1 MASSMIVI
9 KTAAYG
15 GGSTSAM
22 NQMTAQ
28 TYLGNL
34 LQKGSSRVTN
44 LSQALN
50 QAFNDQGKACGNL
63 MYEGHAP
70 LHASAGVMGV
80 SSVTLFYYKLGMTLY
95 CFAMGEHSGG
105 SSYKLSDFGPA
116 AGNFQYNKTVQL

>member
-28 TYLGNL
+28 TYLANL
-34 LQKGSSRVTN
+34 LPKGSSRLTN

-50 QAFNDQGKACGNL
+50 QAFNGQGKPCGNL

-70 LHASAGVMGV
+70 LHASAGVEGV
-80 SSVTLFYYKLGMTLY
+80 SSVTLFYYELGMTLY
-95 CFAMGEHSGG
+95 CFAMGEHKSS
-105 SSYKLSDFGPA
+105 SSYTISDFGPA
-116 AGNFQYNKTVQL
+116 AGNFQYKKTVQL

>member
-15 GGSTSAM
+15 GGQTSAM

-50 QAFNDQGKACGNL
+50 QAFNDQGKSCGNPCTMDMRRCTHL
-63 MYEGHAP
+63 PARR
-70 LHASAGVMGV
+70 AS
-80 SSVTLFYYKLGMTLY
+80 
-95 CFAMGEHSGG
+95 
-105 SSYKLSDFGPA
+105 PA
-116 AGNFQYNKTVQL
+116 

>member
-15 GGSTSAM
+15 GGQTSQM
-22 NQMTAQ
+22 NQETAK

-50 QAFNDQGKACGNL
+50 QAFNGQGKSCGTN
-63 MYEGHAP
+63 MYEGHAS
-70 LHASAGVMGV
+70 LHASAGKEGV
-80 SSVTLFYYKLGMTLY
+80 SSVTLFYYELGMTLY
-95 CFAMGEHSGG
+95 CFAMGEHATS
-105 SSYKLSDFGPA
+105 SSYKISDFGPA
-116 AGNFQYNKTVQL
+116 TGNFQYNKTVQL

>member
-15 GGSTSAM
+15 GGTTSAM

-50 QAFNDQGKACGNL
+50 QAFNGQGKSCGNL
-63 MYEGHAP
+63 MYEGHTT
-70 LHASAGVMGV
+70 LHASAGKEGV
-80 SSVTLFYYKLGMTLY
+80 SSVTLFYYELGMTLY
-95 CFAMGEHSGG
+95 CFAMGEHVNS